1 MKIDTITCSD
11 PREDTP
17 PEKLVAFMNEFPNVE
32 VAVQATPSK
41 IGPGLARRAWF
52 EQLLHLVRNNP
63 VPLKLAMH
71 VNMEYC
77 DRMCTGQIPQGLREW
92 FNARRIN
99 DMPVIR
105 RWQINYSGSKTQV
118 FDPGAMAEMI
128 INHPNNEF
136 IMQHN
141 PQSDARNVWPTIR
154 RETYRVGRL
163 WCLPLCPRVSVLYD
177 ASGGN
182 GKSPEKWLPPYEWC
196 NTGYSGGLRP
206 ENVTD
211 ELHKIAAVADG
222 AHIWIDAEG
231 GLKTPGTKTFDFD
244 RARDYV
250 RAANNWNKQ
259 FGR

>member
-17 PEKLVAFMNEFPNVE
+17 VEKLVAFMNEFPNVE
-32 VAVQATPSK
+32 VAVQASPYK
-41 IGPGLARRAWF
+41 IGPGTARRAWF
-52 EQLLHLVRNNP
+52 ERLLHLVRNNP

-71 VNMEYC
+71 VNLGYC
-77 DRMCTGQIPQGLREW
+77 DDMCRGAVPYDMVQW
-92 FNARRIN
+92 FCARRE
-99 DMPVIR
+99 DDALVIR
-105 RWQINYSGSKTQV
+105 RWQLNYSGSMTHLISPRRV
-118 FDPGAMAEMI
+118 AGMI
-128 INHPNNEF
+128 NMFTGNDF

-141 PQSDARNVWPTIR
+141 GWPQSCMLLQEMNGLNAKF
-154 RETYRVGRL
+154 
-163 WCLPLCPRVSVLYD
+163 SVLYD
-177 ASGGN
+177 ASSGN
-182 GKSPEKWLPPYEWC
+182 GKSPEQWLPPYQGH

-211 ELHKIAAVADG
+211 ELHKIAAVACD

-244 RARDYV
+244 RARAYV
-250 RAANNWNKQ
+250 NAANNWNKQ